1 MIVNNE
7 QNIDAQVAQSPAAAQ
22 PTVDQPVVEPVVED
36 APVETESADRQTVVE
51 APKIDLSNSTDT
63 PPLPEDSAPEE
74 TDPPQE
80 APAEPKRT
88 FSNRKAYKWLYDF
101 NYANGEV
108 LSDEQIDMYARQ
120 GINRKFA
127 SIYRQFGQAL
137 PPEEELVSIYD
148 SFFDVEEVQTEAE
161 VEKKNSVESDSTTT
175 SPNVLEQD
183 STESESPSLEDI
195 SGSDSGFESPDYNS
209 HIPKFDDTS
218 LPDLIKESDVSW
230 MTMSEREADLAFED
244 EYARFG
250 FSATQTDVGDD
261 RLIITAPDGS
271 TKTVRLY
278 TESATNR
285 IDWVNAWQTGN
296 TNTGDYRMDI
306 AIEGM
311 RDWMISKVEDVGI
324 TQMLIR
330 NSMNTDATS
339 QIIFQTLTGRAM
351 LTGEEKFDLINASGD
366 DFIMDRMNSY
376 YSDGSPFFDVTK
388 AKSVI
393 NEIYTYVYEHPEEYD
408 NQEEVLDKL
417 VNISNGMTHRM
428 RTASSVIG
436 GAIASDPNQG
446 HFDLSN
452 DDYQMEL
459 LIAAGMSMD
468 DMSFGQNLQINGR
481 PATYG
486 EFMHL
491 VSDYDGINEVRR
503 RGIELYINPD
513 VQGTIARQMLSDLAQ
528 IKYRNDATPILSD
541 EEFQE
546 LVEYFGSEDKAMAM
560 NEMNAMFVIGKDKAV
575 DMFQSLLIG
584 VGNLFANIQ
593 KANPMTSMRIG
604 NSFVLVP
611 KKLIKDQNPDWK
623 DGGDLLKELIEDTR
637 AEWLPYYDSGIM
649 DANSFGE
656 VLAKGGN
663 TAFESLPITAAF
675 LYNPTLGLTLTYANG
690 YGENLYN
697 IEQRQLE
704 AQEALNSGYYT
715 DAWKQA
721 EIEKLA
727 TMSRFEQQ
735 AYAHTMAGIE
745 TGITRLFTYNYF
757 KGIAGAKNFAG
768 PHSAANARTLAN
780 EYGKQFYTGYISRMS
795 KALGVQPKVLM
806 SEFAEEESI
815 MLSNYAVEVLW
826 GLRDY
831 DSKELEAMIY
841 ETGAQTIFT
850 AAGMAKLGTTVQNSR
865 VTSAVNSFMRSNM
878 TTNAEQQSLQNFM
891 TAQQQLEQMQEANER
906 AELEAKGQEDLQG
919 PTSKP
924 YTDAQINEQQQ
935 LVDKFGGE
943 LMTHKNKKDE
953 LIDQMTPED
962 KYEFLQAMEEVKR
975 YAETVRENPDANI
988 AEAAVPKMNQAKERA
1003 RAVMAKYP
1011 SSAAFDYMSVE
1022 NRANYMDRAV
1032 QSLIENEYAGQDVIV
1047 SYVTNG
1053 VLDEDFQTP
1062 TESAETQGNQKQIPT
1077 EQIIEKAKELYLQD
1091 VAEGK
1096 VLGDGTRI
1104 IENTTAKDAERNR
1117 EIPREVRQGF
1127 NVQDYVDQIRE
1138 NEKAKGMQG
1147 DSDISV
1153 EAVPQEVQMDKQDR
1167 IDELN
1172 AERQAAI
1179 EQAKN
1184 EGSFGQEPVQGKGEG
1199 TEIQPPEVTKRIEE
1213 INAEYDAKIAQVQG
1227 DAKRVV
1233 PVNEQGQV
1241 DDVSVINENSFTHK
1255 TRSKEAIENWAN
1267 SGQVVGANEDLNSFN
1282 DKPNESLLDA
1292 QTKDQNRQSPNFQKG
1307 KLYGSGTKDVAGGFV
1322 IVSKDGKIVDGD
1334 VVPNSGFVNQSSLD
1348 ESNGIGVL
1356 NPAARSIENFD
1367 LYSVNED
1374 GSLTKRDWSEFKT
1387 QDDGST
1393 IGDANNTPRV
1403 NTEVSRDAQALN
1415 RIEVMNTKTD
1425 ILSYLNNSQ
1434 KDIIIGFMLDMK
1446 NGDKTRVGEVENI
1459 LNALDIAIEIKT
1471 ELGEKKIDIYTT
1483 EGNAAVMAIINNAL
1497 DMYTGSL
1504 SSKVGTL
1511 ATTTVLMKN
1520 LFSDSKVG
1528 KPFIDLNNEAGRR
1541 VDATKQSNAKRM
1553 QEHIDLYKQDA
1564 QNDPEWANASARE
1577 RKAMSDPNHINN
1589 SYELSMLSVLRR
1601 EMGELDK
1608 EGMDVEFARNKE
1620 LILQQLDIRRSNYEA
1635 DAKLKPEDRNPK
1647 YEAQYLAYK
1656 AMVDKLGIADAKS
1669 YEDVAVRASGRNVQ
1683 AVQRWVDM
1691 QPNAEAMEYLKRY
1704 ADFDPTELTT
1714 YLPSFY
1720 QYNEGEVYV
1729 DRIGYQDENNRSNTA
1744 GQTKDATMPTKLVN
1758 DATGMSLQLAPG
1770 NYWNQMYGALQG
1782 LELEINA
1789 RDQYRQ
1795 ISQLMDMPQFQQLF
1809 EGNEMN
1815 DRGEMITSPIYNR
1828 LADAF
1833 KMREDIFEK
1842 DIRSSHFGAIDI
1854 GEVDPAQGAWSST
1867 VQAAYSTASALVLTG
1882 VTQNIRQYQSA
1893 VSGVMPLLTSKE
1905 ARAALN
1911 ASNLRFYT
1919 GTGHA
1924 TSGVEGRT
1932 WAVRQ
1937 LRGLLGSNDYASN
1950 IYAQSRTGLRN
1961 SLGSELIVDRN
1972 KKMPM
1977 SYYLRNWGLV
1987 DVKEGA
1993 SQEEIDAAEQ
2003 EVVQRF
2009 ENYGLIPD
2017 SKIPELYTWK
2027 QAMDLISSSNNAT
2040 LELLLANG
2048 DRAAANATFEALY
2061 IDYRIKQG
2069 AKFDKGFWERENANP
2084 NIEAINYADQKI
2096 DETQKQTTST
2106 SQAGLYSD
2114 YSSQFSN
2121 NLTKFVVPFGSFTFN
2136 TRSAILSNMQ
2146 ILQDPDIDPEQKQ
2159 QAQRFLQGKVREIG
2173 YFEGIKALGVVG
2185 LYQGIP
2191 GLAQLFGVVDE
2202 DDIERY
2208 GGATG
2213 LIGDMLLPIEDRDLS
2228 SGDFVDMSSLTDISP
2243 NEATSTEQYNAVN
2256 ELVNSGLQATE
2267 YNATEAARLLMTYE
2281 NKLKI
2286 NPYNIN
2292 IAEKITADLA
2302 KMMNPVPRPDLVD
2315 DGAKAMWNYT
2325 MMALG
2330 AEDLTVTEFMTQDMK
2345 SIGTKDGL
2353 YAFIMDNAGIVGI
2366 LGQEYENLNRAI
2378 TLSQEG
2384 MLYKRNTMSAQ
2395 GVTGVAITSLNPEI
2409 RKRLDD
2415 ATNYLLYFRMA
2426 AAFAPGVPKQDLNK
2440 IADKM
2445 ERQLEEIYDAIGTDK
2460 FNFDPKDPNLNI
2472 KPTQEEQQN
2481 ADERQSV
2488 LDQF

>member
-528 IKYRNDATPILSD
+528 IKYRNDASPILSD

-560 NEMNAMFVIGKDKAV
+560 NEMNAMFVIAGDKAV

-656 VLAKGGN
+656 VLSKGGN
-663 TAFESLPITAAF
+663 AAFESLPITAAF

-721 EIEKLA
+721 ELEKLA
-727 TMSRFEQQ
+727 TMGRFEQQ

-795 KALGVQPKVLM
+795 KALGVQPKVLA

-850 AAGMAKLGTTVQNSR
+850 AAGMAKLGTTVQNRR

-906 AELEAKGQEDLQG
+906 AELQAKGQEDLQG

-943 LMTHKNKKDE
+943 LMTHKNQKDE

-962 KYEFLQAMEEVKR
+962 KYEFLQAMEEVKK

-1032 QSLIENEYAGQDVIV
+1032 QSLIENEYTGQDVIV
-1047 SYVTNG
+1047 SYVANG
-1053 VLDEDFQTP
+1053 VLDGDSQTA
-1062 TESAETQGNQKQIPT
+1062 TEGVETQGNQKQIPT

-1167 IDELN
+1167 VDELN

-1213 INAEYDAKIAQVQG
+1213 INAEFDAKIEAVNKGSVETDQEG
-1227 DAKRVV
+1227 DS
-1233 PVNEQGQV
+1233 N
-1241 DDVSVINENSFTHK
+1241 
-1255 TRSKEAIENWAN
+1255 
-1267 SGQVVGANEDLNSFN
+1267 VGS
-1282 DKPNESLLDA
+1282 
-1292 QTKDQNRQSPNFQKG
+1292 
-1307 KLYGSGTKDVAGGFV
+1307 
-1322 IVSKDGKIVDGD
+1322 
-1334 VVPNSGFVNQSSLD
+1334 
-1348 ESNGIGVL
+1348 
-1356 NPAARSIENFD
+1356 
-1367 LYSVNED
+1367 
-1374 GSLTKRDWSEFKT
+1374 
-1387 QDDGST
+1387 
-1393 IGDANNTPRV
+1393 ANNTPPV
-1403 NTEVSRDAQALN
+1403 NTEVSRDAEALN

-1446 NGDKTRVGEVENI
+1446 NGDKTRVGEVENL

-1528 KPFIDLNNEAGRR
+1528 KAFIDINNEAGRR

-1553 QEHIDLYKQDA
+1553 QEHIDLYKEDA

-1577 RKAMSDPNHINN
+1577 RNALSDPNHINN
-1589 SYELSMLSVLRR
+1589 SYELSMLSALRR

-1911 ASNLRFYT
+1911 SSNLRFYT

-1950 IYAQSRTGLRN
+1950 IYSESRTGLRN

-2136 TRSAILSNMQ
+2136 TRSAILSNIQ
-2146 ILQDPDIDPEQKQ
+2146 VLQDPDIDPEQKQ

-2213 LIGDMLLPIEDRDLS
+2213 LIGDMLLPIENRGLS

-2267 YNATEAARLLMTYE
+2267 YNATEAAGLLMTYE

-2353 YAFIMDNAGIVGI
+2353 YSFIMDNAGIVGI